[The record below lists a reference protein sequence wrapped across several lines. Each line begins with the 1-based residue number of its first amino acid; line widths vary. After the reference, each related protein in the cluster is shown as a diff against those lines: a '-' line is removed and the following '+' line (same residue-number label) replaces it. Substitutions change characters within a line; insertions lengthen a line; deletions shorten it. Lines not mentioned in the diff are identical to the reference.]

1 MLIFRR
7 TIENKIKDRLY
18 KGRAI
23 LIFGP
28 RQAGKTTISKKILE
42 PYGMEGEYFNC
53 ELSTVR
59 KNFEVGEPE
68 LLKDMIGNKKI
79 VVFDEAQTIE
89 DIGVILKAFID
100 TYPDIQIIATG
111 SSSFDLAN
119 KINEPLTGRAFEF
132 ILYPLSVSEI
142 KQTMGDVGMNDLN
155 DFMRL
160 GTYPAVVAEKD
171 PKIKEDILKNLA
183 TNYLYKDVY
192 TFESIRNPR
201 IFENLIKMLALQIGS
216 LVSVNELALSLGVS
230 RATVEKYIK
239 LLEQSYVIKII
250 RPFSRNPR
258 NEIKKAFKIYFIDT
272 GVRNAVVDNVSTLD
286 ERQDKGALFENFFI
300 MERFKINSVEA
311 FPAQIMF
318 WRTRVGDEIDVI
330 EELEGK
336 ISSYECKWNNDKQVS
351 FDVFLKKYPEAKTVV
366 VSPESLI

>member
-1 MLIFRR
+1 MLIFKRA
-7 TIENKIKDRLY
+7 IENKIKERFH

-28 RQAGKTTISKKILE
+28 RQAGKTTLSKKLLE
-42 PYGMEGEYFNC
+42 DYGNKGEYFNC
-53 ELSTVR
+53 ELSSVR
-59 KNFEVGEPE
+59 NNFEVGKPE
-68 LLKDMIGNKKI
+68 LIKKMIGDKK
-79 VVFDEAQTIE
+79 VAVLDEAQTVE
-89 DIGVILKAFID
+89 DIGVILKTFID
-100 TYPDIQIIATG
+100 TYPNIQIVATG
-111 SSSFDLAN
+111 SSSFDLSN

-132 ILYPLSVSEI
+132 ILYPLSVAEI
-142 KQTMGDVGMNDLN
+142 KQTLGDITLTDAL

-216 LVSVNELALSLGVS
+216 LVSVNELAIALGVS

-258 NEIKKAFKIYFIDT
+258 NEIKKAFKNASFATTIKMIY
-272 GVRNAVVDNVSTLD
+272 
-286 ERQDKGALFENFFI
+286 
-300 MERFKINSVEA
+300 
-311 FPAQIMF
+311 
-318 WRTRVGDEIDVI
+318 
-330 EELEGK
+330 
-336 ISSYECKWNNDKQVS
+336 
-351 FDVFLKKYPEAKTVV
+351 
-366 VSPESLI
+366 

>member
-7 TIENKIKDRLY
+7 TIEDKIKDRLH

-28 RQAGKTTISKKILE
+28 RQAGKTTLSKKILE
-42 PYGMEGEYFNC
+42 TYGKEGEYFNC
-53 ELSTVR
+53 ELSAVR
-59 KNFEVGEPE
+59 KNFEVGKPE
-68 LLKDMIGNKKI
+68 LLKEMIGDKKI

-89 DIGVILKAFID
+89 DIGVILKTFID
-100 TYPDIQIIATG
+100 TYPEIQIIATG

-132 ILYPLSVSEI
+132 ILYPLSVAEI
-142 KQTMGDVGMNDLN
+142 KQTMGNIGVDELY

-258 NEIKKAFKIYFIDT
+258 NEIKKAFKIYFIDI
-272 GVRNAVVDNVSTLD
+272 GVRNAVVDNVSALE
-286 ERQDKGALFENFFI
+286 ERQDKGVLFENFFI
-300 MERFKINSVEA
+300 MERFKINSIEA

-318 WRTRVGDEIDVI
+318 WRTRIGEEIDVI

-336 ISSYECKWNNDKQVS
+336 ITAYECKWNNEKQVS
-351 FDVFLKKYPEAKTVV
+351 FTAFLKKYPEAKTAI
-366 VSPESLI
+366 VSPQGLI

>member
-1 MLIFRR
+1 MLIFKR
-7 TIENKIKDRLY
+7 TIENKIKERLH

-28 RQAGKTTISKKILE
+28 RQAGKTTLSKKILE
-42 PYGMEGEYFNC
+42 AYGKGGEYFNC

-59 KNFEVGEPE
+59 KNFEVGKPE
-68 LLKDMIGNKKI
+68 LLKGMIGDKKI

-89 DIGVILKAFID
+89 DIGAILKSFID

-132 ILYPLSVSEI
+132 ILYPLSIAEIMQTVGSISMSELH
-142 KQTMGDVGMNDLN
+142 DY
-155 DFMRL
+155 MRL

-171 PKIKEDILKNLA
+171 LKIKEDLLKNLA

-201 IFENLIKMLALQIGS
+201 IFKNLIKMLALQIGS

-250 RPFSRNPR
+250 RPYSRNPR

-272 GVRNAVVDNVSTLD
+272 GVRNAVIDNVSMLND
-286 ERQDKGALFENFFI
+286 RQDKGALFENFFI
-300 MERFKINSVEA
+300 MERFKINSTEA
-311 FPAQIMF
+311 FPAQVMF
-318 WRTRVGDEIDVI
+318 WRTRTGEEIDVV

-336 ISSYECKWNNDKQVS
+336 ISVYECKWNNEKQTS
-351 FDVFLKKYPEAKTVV
+351 FDSFLKKYPEAKTQI
-366 VSPESLI
+366 VSPEDLL